1 MSTST
6 EVSDAS
12 TPSAQPEA
20 DRTAPSAAL
29 DPAQS
34 RRKRGRRR
42 FGLSIQSK
50 LLIMLLA
57 VSLLSSIVVSVIG
70 YVNGRDSLRDAAFQ
84 QLTTIRELRTGAI
97 EREFASL
104 QQGVVLDSRNASAVE
119 GARAFISGFD
129 KLQSSTLTPA
139 QTAKL
144 AKFYE
149 TDFVP
154 KLEQRSGLDYATD
167 AFIPASPAGR
177 YIQSYYT
184 AGRPYE
190 DFDAGLALADAGDG
204 SAWSK
209 ANAEYGPYFTGL
221 VDTLGYE
228 DTLIIDRNGNVAYSA
243 YKSVDLGINLRE
255 EPYASSS
262 LTKGYQQVLRNG
274 SLDEVVTTDFE
285 RYLPSLNVPTAW
297 VMSPIGTATDI
308 IGVLAVQ
315 VPITQINAVMTGD
328 KKWEQQGLGQTGE
341 VYLAGSDKLM
351 RSTSR
356 LLEEHP
362 DEYAKTVVEY
372 GTPVSTADRI
382 VAVKGTV
389 QLQPVAYTGVN
400 EALAGRT
407 GVALAP
413 DYTNSD
419 SLVAYAP
426 LEIQGLDWVIV
437 AHIDA
442 AEAFAPVAAFTRG
455 VLLSLLG
462 IVLVVSL
469 LSLLLAQVFTRPINR
484 LVSAVRRVAGGDLAV
499 EVPQGSRDEI
509 GDLGTAFNDMA
520 SSLRVKQEL
529 IDVQTVENEKLMHTL
544 MPESMAKRYKEGEES
559 ISEQHDNVAV
569 VFAELVGF
577 DAYARKLSGDE
588 EIVQLNHLMRGFDE
602 AAEKTG
608 VEKVRTLRGGY
619 LASSGLVVPRV
630 DNVRRAVDFAREL
643 RTVIDRFNTQHG
655 SSIELRAGVDSGTVT
670 SGLVART
677 NLAYDLWGDAVSLAY
692 RVRNVGGQSGVFVSQ
707 SVRDRLAETA
717 DFVEA
722 GSVELQGKT
731 QPVWRLAGA

>member
-1 MSTST
+1 VSTST

-104 QQGVVLDSRNASAVE
+104 QQGVVLDSRNSSAVE
-119 GARAFISGFD
+119 GARAFINGFD
-129 KLQSSTLTPA
+129 KLQSSTISPA

-144 AKFYE
+144 ATFYE

-204 SAWSK
+204 SDWSK

-243 YKSVDLGINLRE
+243 YKSVDLGVNLRE

-262 LTKGYQQVLRNG
+262 LTKSYQQVLRNG

-297 VMSPIGTATDI
+297 VMSPIGSATDI

-372 GTPVSTADRI
+372 GTPASTADRI

-389 QLQPVAYTGVN
+389 QLQPVPYLGVN

-426 LEIQGLDWVIV
+426 LEIKGLDWVIV

-442 AEAFAPVAAFTRG
+442 AEAFAPVTAFTRG

-731 QPVWRLAGA
+731 QPVWRLASA